1 MENMGQKIH
10 KHRTALEMT
19 LTEFGKRVGV
29 GTSTA
34 RKWETGYIKDMKS
47 DKIQRVA
54 EVLEISPAYL
64 MGWKETPEIEKKQ
77 EDDGNMLLRNSN
89 IPYVTDKNES
99 IQLSEEETELLRI
112 YKNLSVKG
120 RVQLLSKAISLE
132 NEETEK

>member
-77 EDDGNMLLRNSN
+77 EDDGNMLLRESN
-89 IPYVTDKNES
+89 IPHVTDKNEP